1 MTLIM
6 LLLPNEFEKRVHIFS
21 LFSKKIANNN
31 VLKSTES
38 ISTKTYMRTVIALP
52 KTYPTSVAQFRLK
65 LNGER
70 KDPSKGPYGSSK
82 RCNLPT
88 LGTYHSF
95 HSTTTSYMTTVNTW
109 AQGEVEMRR
118 WAEIRGGDR
127 GSECGWGAAGG
138 G

>member
-1 MTLIM
+1 
-6 LLLPNEFEKRVHIFS
+6 
-21 LFSKKIANNN
+21 
-31 VLKSTES
+31 
-38 ISTKTYMRTVIALP
+38 MRTVMAP

-109 AQGEVEMRR
+109 AHREGRNQRTELGAISKREKLDRKYYFPFFNLGNLEKLKFDLPVNNHLRNCIQGFSCSSTASNKVKIIEP
-118 WAEIRGGDR
+118 
-127 GSECGWGAAGG
+127 
-138 G
+138 

>member
-1 MTLIM
+1 
-6 LLLPNEFEKRVHIFS
+6 
-21 LFSKKIANNN
+21 
-31 VLKSTES
+31 
-38 ISTKTYMRTVIALP
+38 MRTVIAP

-88 LGTYHSF
+88 LGTNSF

-109 AQGEVEMRR
+109 AHREGRNKKTEL
-118 WAEIRGGDR
+118 
-127 GSECGWGAAGG
+127 GALSKREKGTENIFLLF
-138 G
+138 

>member
-1 MTLIM
+1 
-6 LLLPNEFEKRVHIFS
+6 
-21 LFSKKIANNN
+21 
-31 VLKSTES
+31 
-38 ISTKTYMRTVIALP
+38 MRTVMTP

-109 AQGEVEMRR
+109 AHREGRNKKTELG
-118 WAEIRGGDR
+118 ALSK
-127 GSECGWGAAGG
+127 SEKGTENISFLF
-138 G
+138 

>member
-1 MTLIM
+1 M
-6 LLLPNEFEKRVHIFS
+6 LLLPNKFEKRIHFFS

-38 ISTKTYMRTVIALP
+38 ISTKTYMRTVIAP

-82 RCNLPT
+82 RCNLRT

-95 HSTTTSYMTTVNTW
+95 HSSTT
-109 AQGEVEMRR
+109 
-118 WAEIRGGDR
+118 
-127 GSECGWGAAGG
+127 
-138 G
+138 